1 VVAVKQ
7 KELAGRQKELFH
19 FIRKNPGTHLREL
32 QRRLSVSSMG
42 NLEYHIVTLQ
52 KLNLVV
58 EKREGGY
65 KRYYPVHGAVANKE
79 LLALLRQKIPRR
91 IAIFILESMR
101 KQGHFTIGENG
112 EGEERTGNEEDGK
125 KPPDDPEKAGEEQTP
140 ADCGMTPFELM
151 GELGLSPSALSY
163 YLSKMRKKGVL
174 RKEKQGKNVFYIVE
188 KPEEVLKLIIS
199 YREGFMDGLVD
210 SFMEAWGL

>member
-1 VVAVKQ
+1 MVAVKQ
-7 KELAGRQKELFH
+7 KEIAGRQKEIFH
-19 FIRKNPGTHLREL
+19 FIKKNPGTHLREL

-52 KLNLVV
+52 KLKLVV
-58 EKREGGY
+58 ERTEGGY

-79 LLALLRQKIPRR
+79 LLAFLRQKTPRR
-91 IAIFILESMR
+91 IVILILEKMR
-101 KQGHFTIGENG
+101 KDGCLELGVED
-112 EGEERTGNEEDGK
+112 EGF
-125 KPPDDPEKAGEEQTP
+125 PCDPEQAGEKQGP
-140 ADCGMTPFELM
+140 DCGMTPFELM

-174 RKEKQGKNVFYIVE
+174 KKEKHGKNVFYVVE
-188 KPEEVLKLIIS
+188 KPDEVLKLIIS

-210 SFMEAWGL
+210 SFMDAWGL